1 MKTEILNNI
10 ETDKTW
16 IDVETV
22 AKLKDVTKRAVRLAL
37 NSGKYEFKVEKNRG
51 GRTYK
56 IKLSTLEEDLQI
68 KYINEYYNDFSNI
81 NNEVIELNNF
91 EVKQEK
97 LISASQKKGALAKY
111 DLIMCWLEFRR
122 EYNRDKKL
130 NKFKISE
137 KDKNADTKFLELYNT
152 GYLYEEIFK
161 HTIFI
166 RFVMFKC
173 NGKRNYSSL
182 R

>member
-1 MKTEILNNI
+1 MKTDILNNI

-81 NNEVIELNNF
+81 GSIINF
-91 EVKQEK
+91 
-97 LISASQKKGALAKY
+97 
-111 DLIMCWLEFRR
+111 M
-122 EYNRDKKL
+122 
-130 NKFKISE
+130 
-137 KDKNADTKFLELYNT
+137 
-152 GYLYEEIFK
+152 
-161 HTIFI
+161 
-166 RFVMFKC
+166 
-173 NGKRNYSSL
+173 
-182 R
+182 

>member
-1 MKTEILNNI
+1 MKTDILNNI

-68 KYINEYYNDFSNI
+68 KP
-81 NNEVIELNNF
+81 
-91 EVKQEK
+91 
-97 LISASQKKGALAKY
+97 
-111 DLIMCWLEFRR
+111 
-122 EYNRDKKL
+122 
-130 NKFKISE
+130 KI
-137 KDKNADTKFLELYNT
+137 L
-152 GYLYEEIFK
+152 
-161 HTIFI
+161 
-166 RFVMFKC
+166 
-173 NGKRNYSSL
+173 
-182 R
+182 